1 VTTTISP
8 LFGDST
14 LQSLKLTIDASGLRH
29 QAIAS
34 NVANVSTP
42 QYKRVDL
49 SSEFQTEFK
58 NALSRLDRGESVK
71 PSFNPSPIQ
80 KDPNSFQEKAD
91 GNNVNIDS
99 EMLEM
104 IKNQSLFEF
113 SSTLAARRYS
123 SMKAAI
129 TGRTS

>member
-1 VTTTISP
+1 MNTIAP
-8 LFGDST
+8 LFGDAT
-14 LQSLKLTIDASGLRH
+14 LQSLKLSLDASSMRH

-34 NVANVSTP
+34 NIANVSTP
-42 QYKRVDL
+42 QYKRIDL
-49 SSEFQTEFK
+49 SQDFQNTLQ
-58 NALSRLDRGESVK
+58 NALKRIDKGENAK
-71 PSFNPSPIQ
+71 PVYGPNVIQ
-80 KDPNSFQEKAD
+80 KDPSVLQERAD
-91 GNNVNIDS
+91 GNNVNIDT

-113 SSTLAARRYS
+113 SSTLAARRYN

>member
-1 VTTTISP
+1 VTSTISP

-14 LQSLKLTIDASGLRH
+14 LQSLKLTLDASSLRH

-34 NVANVSTP
+34 NIANVSTP

-49 SSEFQTEFK
+49 SPQFQSEFQ
-58 NALSRLDRGESVK
+58 NALSRLDKGDSVK
-71 PSFNPSPIQ
+71 TLPNPHPIQ

-91 GNNVNIDS
+91 GNNINIDS